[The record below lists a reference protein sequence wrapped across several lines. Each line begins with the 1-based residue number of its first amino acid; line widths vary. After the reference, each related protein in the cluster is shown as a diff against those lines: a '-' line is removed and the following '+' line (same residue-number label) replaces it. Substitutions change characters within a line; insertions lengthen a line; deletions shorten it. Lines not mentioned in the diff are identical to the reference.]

1 MQYKQKSATHRRLFL
16 RAINNASTVT
26 LQTGYRIHV
35 DDDDPTAIIVQVCAA
50 GQKQKPTVVKK
61 IIKNEAEWQ
70 KQLSALA
77 YLVTREGTTEPPFSG
92 AYVHE
97 YRPGLFFCI
106 GCNTALFD
114 AQKKFDSG
122 TGWPSFCQPIAQEN
136 IIETLDTSLNM
147 RRIAIACRR
156 CNAHLGHVFEDGPH
170 PTGLRY
176 CLNSAALLFIPM
188 TATRTASS

>member
-1 MQYKQKSATHRRLFL
+1 MQYKQKNTMHRRLFL
-16 RAINNASTVT
+16 RAINSASTVT
-26 LQTGYRIHV
+26 LQTGHRIHV
-35 DDDDPTAIIVQVCAA
+35 DDADLTTVIVHVSET
-50 GQKQKPTVVKK
+50 GQKQKPVIVKK
-61 IIKNEAEWQ
+61 VIKSEAAWQ
-70 KQLSALA
+70 KELSALA
-77 YLVTREGTTEPPFSG
+77 YLVTREGTTEQPFSG

-97 YRPGLFFCI
+97 YRPGLFLCV
-106 GCNTALFD
+106 GCGTPLFD
-114 AQKKFDSG
+114 AKTKFDSG

-176 CLNSAALLFIPM
+176 CLNSAALQFIPM
-188 TATRTASS
+188 NETKTSSS

>member
-1 MQYKQKSATHRRLFL
+1 MQYKQKNTTHRRLFL
-16 RAINNASTVT
+16 RVINSVSTVT
-26 LQTGYRIHV
+26 LQTGHRIHV
-35 DDDDPTAIIVQVCAA
+35 DHDDLTVVIVPVSET

-61 IIKNEAEWQ
+61 MIKSEAEWQ

-77 YLVTREGTTEPPFSG
+77 YLVTREGTTERPFSG

-106 GCNTALFD
+106 GCRTALFD
-114 AQKKFDSG
+114 SKTKFDSG
-122 TGWPSFCQPIAQEN
+122 TGWPSFCQPVAQEN
-136 IIETLDTSLNM
+136 IIETLDTNLNM

-156 CNAHLGHVFEDGPH
+156 CHAHLGHVFEDGPH

-176 CLNSAALLFIPM
+176 CLNSVALQFIPIA
-188 TATRTASS
+188 TAKILPL

>member
-1 MQYKQKSATHRRLFL
+1 MQYKQKNTMHRRLFL
-16 RAINNASTVT
+16 RTINSASTVT
-26 LQTGYRIHV
+26 LQTGHRIHV
-35 DDDDPTAIIVQVCAA
+35 DDADLTTVIVPVSET
-50 GQKQKPTVVKK
+50 GQKQKPVIVKK
-61 IIKNEAEWQ
+61 VIKSEAAWQ
-70 KQLSALA
+70 KELSALA

-97 YRPGLFFCI
+97 YRPGLFFCV

-114 AQKKFDSG
+114 AKKKFDSG
-122 TGWPSFCQPIAQEN
+122 AGWPSFCQPIAQEN

-176 CLNSAALLFIPM
+176 CLNSVALQFIPV
-188 TATRTASS
+188 TEKKASSS